1 MTGYNSKV
9 DVESFNEER
18 VFDNTKLKVRVMY
31 YKEGEKKIH
40 ISIENNILDADFK
53 FTKLGRLNRTEA
65 EFVVLAMVK
74 ALEDM

>member
-18 VFDNTKLKVRVMY
+18 VFDNTKLKVRVMS

-40 ISIENNILDADFK
+40 ISRENNILDADFK